1 MSSGAKTWDR
11 LPPQGQRKES
21 PGLEEKNGSPCMEEN
36 ELYSSS
42 TTGKGW
48 G

>member
-1 MSSGAKTWDR
+1 MSSGAKTWDP
-11 LPPQGQRKES
+11 PPQGQRKES
-21 PGLEEKNGSPCMEEN
+21 PCLEEKNGSPCMEEN

-42 TTGKGW
+42 TTGESW